1 MDKQEL
7 RALINVASG
16 KRKADFVIK
25 NCNVIDIYNN
35 KLIKGDIAISGKYI
49 AGIGDYNGIE
59 ELDAK
64 GKYASAGFIDSH
76 IHVESSYVSPEELG
90 RMVVP
95 HGTTTIIA
103 DPHEIANVC
112 GITGLR
118 YMIEAANHTALDIRY
133 VMPSC
138 VPATDFEHAGA
149 VIDAE
154 SMVESFE
161 KNDILGLGEFMNFPG
176 VIHAEDEVLDK
187 LLLAIR
193 SGKVIDGH
201 SPGVSGKELNAYSAA
216 HILTDHECSTV
227 EEMQERISRGMYV
240 LMRQGSACHDLR
252 TLLKGV
258 TNDNIGNCLLC
269 SDDRQPKTILDE
281 GHIDAHLR
289 ICVEEGIRPFDAIR
303 MATINAAKCY
313 RLYDRGAIAPGKIA
327 DIVLFDSLGDFDIKQ
342 VFIGGELIAE
352 NGKYLKKF
360 DKADISSVKE
370 SFHVKDFSIKKLEM
384 NLNTSRVNVIE
395 IVPGGVLTKKT
406 VTNVPLDEKGD
417 FIFRSDT
424 DIAKIAVIERHKGTG
439 NVACGFLKGYG
450 IKRGAVA
457 LSIAHDS
464 HNIITV
470 GVSNEEMEAAVR
482 YLIEQ
487 GGGIVLVKDGRVIE
501 RMPMPIAGLMSD
513 KSGEWVAEK
522 LVSIHE
528 RAYKDLGINGNTEP
542 VMTLCFMA
550 LPVIPELKLTDVGLF
565 DVKHFNFITVE
576 AV

>member
-1 MDKQEL
+1 MDKKEL
-7 RALINVASG
+7 RNLINVASG
-16 KRKADFVIK
+16 KCKADFVIK
-25 NCNVIDIYNN
+25 NCNVIDVYNN
-35 KLIKGDIAISGKYI
+35 RLIKGDIAISGKYI
-49 AGIGDYNGIE
+49 AGIGDYSGLE
-59 ELDAK
+59 ELDGK
-64 GKYASAGFIDSH
+64 GSYASAGFIDSH
-76 IHVESSYVSPEELG
+76 IHVESSYLSPEELG
-90 RMVVP
+90 RMLIP

-112 GITGLR
+112 GIKGLD
-118 YMIEAANHTALDIRY
+118 YMIEAAKHTELDIRY

-154 SMVESFE
+154 SMRRSFE
-161 KNDILGLGEFMNFPG
+161 KNDVIGLGEFMNFPG
-176 VIHAEDEVLDK
+176 VIHAEEAVLDK
-187 LLLAIR
+187 LLLSIC
-193 SGKVIDGH
+193 SEKIIDGH
-201 SPGVSGKELNAYSAA
+201 SPGLSGKELNAYSAA
-216 HILTDHECSTV
+216 HVLTDHECSTV
-227 EEMQERISRGMYV
+227 EEMHERISRGMYV
-240 LMRQGSACHDLR
+240 LMRQGSACQDLR

-258 TNDNIGNCLLC
+258 TNDNIGSCLLC
-269 SDDRQPKTILDE
+269 SDDRQPKTIFDE

-327 DIVLFDSLGDFDIKQ
+327 NIVLFESLGSFNVKQ
-342 VFIGGELIAE
+342 VFIEGELVAE
-352 NGKYLKKF
+352 NGKYLKPV

-370 SFHVKDFSIKKLEM
+370 SFHVKDFSIQKLEM
-384 NLNTSRVNVIE
+384 KLSSNKVNVIE

-406 VTNVPLDEKGD
+406 VEDVILDEKGD
-417 FIFRSDT
+417 FVFRSDT

-450 IKRGAVA
+450 IKKGAIA

-487 GGGIVLVKDGRVIE
+487 EGGIVLVKDGMVIE

-513 KSGEWVAEK
+513 KSGEWVAKK

-528 RAYKDLGINGNTEP
+528 RAYRDLGISVNTEP

-565 DVKHFNFITVE
+565 DVTHFNFITVE